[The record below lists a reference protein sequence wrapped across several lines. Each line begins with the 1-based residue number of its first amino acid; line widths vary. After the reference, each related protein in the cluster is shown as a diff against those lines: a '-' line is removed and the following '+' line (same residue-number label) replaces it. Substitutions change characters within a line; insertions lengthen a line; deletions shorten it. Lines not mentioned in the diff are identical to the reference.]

1 VGVIIFGHIRF
12 GFFFKKSNQTGFFK
26 IKKSKPIQ
34 TNQFW
39 FGYFG
44 KKPVQTG
51 LVFGFSPV

>member
-1 VGVIIFGHIRF
+1 VGVIIFGQIRF

-34 TNQFW
+34 TKRFW

-51 LVFGFSPV
+51 LT